1 MIETMIT
8 RAPSR
13 RYDSVQ
19 QDWRS
24 LLPEAKFA
32 FFEVHVREL
41 ENAYLMLSVSLNE
54 AIDLSR
60 HGHSAKAFQ
69 AMEVSP
75 DLCSLLVLRLD
86 SILHSM
92 HQHARHFGVVPNLAP
107 LEPGNFRTDRAQRSV
122 RFNNLVNRVLLSE
135 RSQFVYKLS
144 TLEQIVE
151 DIGDC
156 FIQSAK
162 HVEPA
167 DTPDSSSFWDV
178 LDACHFDLNTCLR
191 ETVVLF
197 KSFLVVL
204 PEEQLEGLDF
214 TIRGLCRSRPSR
226 QFVSSIIHPGRIG
239 AVAGK

>member
-1 MIETMIT
+1 MST
-8 RAPSR
+8 RAPTR

-19 QDWRS
+19 QDWRC
-24 LLPEAKFA
+24 LLPEAKSA
-32 FFEVHVREL
+32 FFEIHVREL
-41 ENAYLMLSVSLNE
+41 ENVYLMLSVSLNE

-60 HGHSAKAFQ
+60 RHLAKAFQ

-92 HQHARHFGVVPNLAP
+92 RQQAQHFGVVPNLAP
-107 LEPGNFRTDRAQRSV
+107 LEPGNFRTDRSQRSA
-122 RFNNLVNRVLLSE
+122 RLHNLVNRVLLSE
-135 RSQFVYKLS
+135 RSQFIHKLS

-151 DIGDC
+151 QAGDC
-156 FIQSAK
+156 FVESARQL
-162 HVEPA
+162 EPTDAAA
-167 DTPDSSSFWDV
+167 DSSFWAA
-178 LDACHFDLNTCLR
+178 LDAWHFDLNTCLR

-204 PEEQLEGLDF
+204 PEEQLDGLDF
-214 TIRGLCRSRPSR
+214 TIRGLYRTRPLR
-226 QFVSSIIHPGRIG
+226 QFVTPIIHARRIG

>member
-1 MIETMIT
+1 MIT
-8 RAPSR
+8 RAPTP

-24 LLPEAKFA
+24 LLPEAKSA
-32 FFEVHVREL
+32 FFEAHVREL

-60 HGHSAKAFQ
+60 HGYLAKAFQ

-92 HQHARHFGVVPNLAP
+92 RQQAKHFGVVPNLAP
-107 LEPGNFRTDRAQRSV
+107 LEPGNFRTDRSQRSA
-122 RFNNLVNRVLLSE
+122 RLHNLVNRVLLSE
-135 RSQFVYKLS
+135 RSQFIHKLS

-151 DIGDC
+151 HVGDC
-156 FIQSAK
+156 F
-162 HVEPA
+162 VELARQLEPTDA
-167 DTPDSSSFWDV
+167 AAASSFWAA
-178 LDACHFDLNTCLR
+178 LDAGHFDLNTCLR

-204 PEEQLEGLDF
+204 PEEQLDGLDF
-214 TIRGLCRSRPSR
+214 TIRSLYRTRPLR
-226 QFVSSIIHPGRIG
+226 QFVTSIIHPRRIG